1 MKDKNGY
8 TLTLFVSGIL
18 SIFYM
23 FFHINADRWMEVL
36 VVILFIFFLDFFPI
50 KLPSGD
56 EYTVGFLGFLYL
68 LFKVDWTACIVAFCL
83 STLATHLRI
92 RGFSLRQ
99 ISWFR
104 YFVTIGMYSIAGLIT
119 LFTIHLTEPFPL
131 LLRVFLAVCTFELT
145 NHFLLSG
152 IFRTVMGVPIFHNFK
167 AKMQELIV
175 PILVG
180 MVVLPKLLMSNGV
193 QQLAIEVLYASF
205 FLAVIIFFSKKYI
218 QQFFLR
224 QDMSREIVRLLENR
238 IATRITGHGTRVGA
252 ICEALLETFE
262 YPKRRRPDLVQ
273 IAIMHDIGKS
283 FLPSYVFEKRGA
295 LTLSEEKEYQ
305 SHCEKGAEI
314 IKTIYPKGPFA
325 DWVLYHHERWDG
337 KGFPSGL
344 TGQAIPLES
353 RILAICNQLDY
364 LMMRHQDDA
373 MVYRLLKELAGT
385 TLDPELVQKIDVSLI
400 AEIRAAVGFEN
411 DEMDQEERVTVEMN
425 RNMEGKQHIGESVLL
440 RYTDRLMNDTH
451 LSLPEEKISKL
462 AELCK
467 QSRQKFHEFIELP
480 DKTYEAYFSPYGE
493 EVFIFVHDLTPML
506 EFKKK
511 TMLQILQSYQD
522 VIHTLSNNKIHLCV
536 QEQELFENLGDYID
550 SMPIKNVTDVPRSR
564 NFVSQ
569 YVSNYRVTRSKMEIL
584 LAVSEATTNLIK
596 HATEGEISLFSKNDV
611 FQVLITDNGS
621 GIPLH
626 ELPKTIL
633 VSGYSSKRSLGK
645 GFSLMS
651 TLSERVVVYTSSHG
665 TKILLEFACQ
675 SNINNIDSNGE
686 NKDVIN
692 TLTS

>member
-1 MKDKNGY
+1 M
-8 TLTLFVSGIL
+8 
-18 SIFYM
+18 
-23 FFHINADRWMEVL
+23 
-36 VVILFIFFLDFFPI
+36 
-50 KLPSGD
+50 
-56 EYTVGFLGFLYL
+56 
-68 LFKVDWTACIVAFCL
+68 
-83 STLATHLRI
+83 STLAYNLKI
-92 RGFSLRQ
+92 RRFSLRE
-99 ISWFR
+99 INWFR

-119 LFTIHLTEPFPL
+119 LVTIQLTDSFPL
-131 LLRVFLAVCTFELT
+131 FLRVFLAICAFELT

-180 MVVLPKLLMSNGV
+180 MVVLPKLLVSNSA
-193 QQLAIEVLYASF
+193 QQLAIEVVYASF

-325 DWVLYHHERWDG
+325 DWVLHHHERWDG
-337 KGFPSGL
+337 KGFPQGL
-344 TGQAIPLES
+344 KGEKIPLES
-353 RILAICNQLDY
+353 RILAICNQLDH
-364 LMMRHQDDA
+364 LMARHQDD
-373 MVYRLLKELAGT
+373 VTVHQLLQELAGT
-385 TLDPELVQKIDVSLI
+385 VLDPELVQKVDLNVI
-400 AEIRAAVGFEN
+400 AEIRDTVQFEN
-411 DEMDQEERVTVEMN
+411 YVAAEQEERELVTLETN
-425 RNMEGKQHIGESVLL
+425 RSTEGKQHIGESVLL

-462 AELCK
+462 AEFCK

-522 VIHTLSNNKIHLCV
+522 VIRTLSNNKIHLCV

-596 HATEGEISLFSKNDV
+596 HATEGEISLFSKSDV
-611 FQVLITDNGS
+611 FQVLITDKGS

-651 TLSERVVVYTSSHG
+651 TLSERVAVYTSSHG